1 MLCCGCSSE
10 HVSPTDFA
18 GTWFLND
25 KDTSYGGEMVISNCV
40 DSTCDFTLA
49 AWNGYYTCMA
59 DGKITVNKNRAEYKT
74 TTVAYN
80 DATNQMEQTDV
91 GIMFHMA
98 RVANLKAD
106 GKKENFKGKT
116 DYLTEFTR
124 AADEIRA
131 GKTES
136 DYIPFEATRSCMLI
150 MDECRRQMNLV
161 YPFEK

>member
-1 MLCCGCSSE
+1 MKKICLILILCCGCSSE

-25 KDTSYGGEMVISNCV
+25 KDESYGGEMVISNCV

-98 RVANLKAD
+98 RVGNLDVRYYNDESAHEFCGMNASLE
-106 GKKENFKGKT
+106 GKWVK
-116 DYLTEFTR
+116 
-124 AADEIRA
+124 
-131 GKTES
+131 
-136 DYIPFEATRSCMLI
+136 
-150 MDECRRQMNLV
+150 QQ
-161 YPFEK
+161 